1 MGFLDNDSVIVD
13 AILTKH
19 GRRKLAEGQTLGI
32 SQFALSDDGVDYTS
46 WNVDHPSGSANYGE
60 AIENMPLIEVVPDD
74 STLMKYKLYDL
85 PRNTRYFPKVIDIIS
100 GYTITTQTETVT
112 IKPGT
117 DNWSQATEQYK
128 FLIPTTDI
136 ANFSGATRKDIGY
149 TRNQYPYALGIRQAA
164 EFHGSSLT
172 IKAKPQKTQRT
183 FDILIEGLS
192 SGAVSQTTITIKAN
206 VTSL

>member
-32 SQFALSDDGVDYTS
+32 TQFALSDDGTDYTA
-46 WNVDHPSGSANYGE
+46 WNVDHPSGSTYYGE

-74 STLMKYKLYDL
+74 SALMKYKLYDL
-85 PRNTRYFPKVIDIIS
+85 PRNTRYFPKIINIIS
-100 GYTITTQTETVT
+100 GYTISTQTETVT
-112 IKPGT
+112 INPGT
-117 DNWSQATEQYK
+117 DNWSAASEQYK

-149 TRNQYPYALGIRQAA
+149 TRNQYPYTLGIRQAA
-164 EFHGSSLT
+164 EFHGGSLT
-172 IKAKPQKTQRT
+172 VKAKPQKTGRT

-206 VTSL
+206 VTNL

>member
-32 SQFALSDDGVDYTS
+32 TQFALSDDGVDYTA
-46 WNVDHPSGSANYGE
+46 WNVNHPSGSANYGE

-74 STLMKYKLYDL
+74 STLMKYKLNDL
-85 PRNTRYFPKVIDIIS
+85 PRNTRYFPRLINVIDS
-100 GYTITTQTETVT
+100 HTIATQTEMVT
-112 IKPGT
+112 IRPGT
-117 DNWSQATEQYK
+117 DNWSQASEKYK
-128 FLIPTTDI
+128 FTSTDTSI

-149 TRNQYPYALGIRQAA
+149 TKNQYPYTLGIRQAA
-164 EFHGSSLT
+164 EFHGDSLV
-172 IKAKPQKTQRT
+172 IKAKPTKTQKTLT
-183 FDILIEGLS
+183 ILIEGLS
-192 SGAVSQTTITIKAN
+192 SGAVSQTTIQINAN

>member
-32 SQFALSDDGVDYTS
+32 TQFALSDDGVDYTA
-46 WNVDHPSGSANYGE
+46 WNVNHPSGSANYGE

-85 PRNTRYFPKVIDIIS
+85 PRNTRYFPRIINVVS
-100 GYTITTQTETVT
+100 SYTVATQTESIIV
-112 IKPGT
+112 KPGT
-117 DNWSQATEQYK
+117 DNWSQASEQYK
-128 FLIPTTDI
+128 FSVTDTSL
-136 ANFSGATRKDIGY
+136 ANFSGASRKDIGY
-149 TRNQYPYALGIRQAA
+149 TRNQYPYTLGIRQAA
-164 EFHGSSLT
+164 EFHGGELK
-172 IKAKPQKTQRT
+172 INAKPTKTQRT
-183 FDILIEGLS
+183 VTILIEGLS